1 MVSAPDCRSG
11 GCGFEPRLSRHFFVC
26 EPAPSGAGFFYR
38 VRGNQNVHE
47 YLSVVLLAT
56 LQGVAEFLP
65 ISSSGHLVIAAN
77 VLHVNPPGV
86 RLEMMLHVG
95 TLASVCLY
103 YRQKLKTLILAL
115 VRWEPGAWSEVGLLL
130 LATLPVV
137 ALYFLARDW
146 LVSLFENTRFTA
158 TMLLVT
164 GGLLLSLK
172 IRRSRGDGVSP
183 EVASAPRPVN
193 FWRAATIG
201 VAQAFA
207 ILPGISR
214 SGATIVTARH
224 LGIAPGRAAEF
235 SFLMSIPPL
244 LGGALLDLL
253 RHDPAAAGAAMG
265 WDVVGLGMAVA
276 AVVGY
281 GSIVVLM
288 RTLTS
293 GRFWVFGLYCLLVG
307 SLVLLSGL

>member
-1 MVSAPDCRSG
+1 VQ
-11 GCGFEPRLSRHFFVC
+11 
-26 EPAPSGAGFFYR
+26 
-38 VRGNQNVHE
+38 GNQNVHE
-47 YLSVVLLAT
+47 YLSVVLLAI
-56 LQGVAEFLP
+56 LQGIAEFLP
-65 ISSSGHLVIAAN
+65 VSSSGHLVIAAN

-95 TLASVCLY
+95 TLVSICLY
-103 YRQKLKTLILAL
+103 YRQKLQALILAL
-115 VRWEPGAWSEVGLLL
+115 VRREAGAWSEAGFLL
-130 LATLPVV
+130 LATLPAV
-137 ALYFLARDW
+137 AFYFLAREW
-146 LVSLFENTRFTA
+146 LETVFEDTRFTA

-164 GGLLLSLK
+164 GCLLLSLK
-172 IRRSRGDGVSP
+172 LRRTRGAGVPP
-183 EVASAPRPVN
+183 EAEPVPRPVN
-193 FWRAATIG
+193 FWRAVTIG

-224 LGIAPGRAAEF
+224 LGIAPRRAAEF

-244 LGGALLDLL
+244 MGGALLDLL
-253 RHDPAAAGAAMG
+253 RPDPAAAGSAMG
-265 WDVVGLGMAVA
+265 WGVIGLGVAVA

-281 GSIVVLM
+281 LAIVFLM

-293 GRFWVFGLYCLLVG
+293 GRFWIFGLYCLLAG